1 MTDPI
6 PDDVP
11 SSQNPPHKAAKAENR
26 PLIYRILELIFR
38 TDQGTSHIATQIATE
53 FGCPMTPQEPI
64 RLLRL
69 AERLDL
75 IQLRPP
81 IEDELVKKLRATY
94 SIADRYEITV
104 VHDVTGDRQAS
115 GDRIALKAA
124 ETVLKLL
131 RDTGNRLGRPMGL
144 GLGPGHAT
152 LEFSQHFSRLLRQ
165 ETGIPKVRLFAIT
178 AGAVAPEL
186 HPISFFNLF
195 PKDRV
200 EQTVALYGEIVLTVK
215 EYRNKMTSVT
225 GLKEAYA
232 RRDEVDVIVTAMGS
246 RNDKHDQFWK
256 FMTDSDG
263 MNQLDNTDWVGNVQY
278 RPYSNTGPMPE
289 EPSDLRAVTLFDL
302 DDFRSKVK
310 ESYKYVVLMVRRC
323 AYCDNLRAEAVRPLL
338 QQPELRIWSHL
349 IIDAAIAEAVL
360 SLS

>member
-1 MTDPI
+1 MPDPI
-6 PDDVP
+6 PDDTP
-11 SSQNPPHKAAKAENR
+11 PPQKPPHKKSNAENR

-38 TDQGTSHIATQIATE
+38 TEQGTGHIAKQVADE
-53 FGCPMTPQEPI
+53 FGCTMAPQDPI
-64 RLLRL
+64 RLLRH
-69 AERLDL
+69 AEKLGL

-81 IEDELVKKLRATY
+81 IEPELARKLRAKF

-115 GDRIALKAA
+115 GDRIALNAA

-131 RDTGNRLGRPMGL
+131 KETGNQHGRPMGL
-144 GLGPGHAT
+144 GLGPGRAT
-152 LEFSQHFSRLLRQ
+152 IEFSQHFSRLLRQ
-165 ETGIPKVRLFAIT
+165 ETGIPKLRLFAIT
-178 AGAVAPEL
+178 AGAVSPEL

-200 EQTVALYGEIVLTVK
+200 EQTVALYGEIVLSVK
-215 EYRNKMTSVT
+215 EYRNKMMSVT

-256 FMTDSDG
+256 FMTDSGG
-263 MNQLDNTDWVGNVQY
+263 MNQLDKKDWVGNVQY
-278 RPYSNTGPMPE
+278 RPYSNTGPVPE
-289 EPSDLRAVTLFDL
+289 ESTDARAVTLFDL
-302 DDFRSKVK
+302 DYFRDMVGQKN
-310 ESYKYVVLMVRRC
+310 KYVVLMVRRC
-323 AYCDNLRAEAVRPLL
+323 AFCDNLRAEAVRPLL
-338 QQPELRIWSHL
+338 QQPDLRIWSHL

-360 SLS
+360 SA